1 MPKIIREQLLN
12 RQEFEMTNNDSI
24 FVHAKEE
31 LGETRFRAA
40 RAAGINL
47 AGSMTLK
54 VARKVMNTPFS
65 SLSLSAVQSVAG
77 GQYMVTDEFYK
88 ALDELTNLRDYF
100 DDMCTKATQTEDWFS
115 AVAFKTARAEIK
127 RVRMLL
133 NATYT
138 LKWPIPRGT
147 ID

>member
-1 MPKIIREQLLN
+1 
-12 RQEFEMTNNDSI
+12 MTNNDSI

-31 LGETRFRAA
+31 LGTTRFRAA
-40 RAAGINL
+40 RSAGINL

-54 VARKVMNTPFS
+54 VAKKVSGAPIYAV
-65 SLSLSAVQSVAG
+65 SLAG

-138 LKWPIPRGT
+138 LRWPIPHGT